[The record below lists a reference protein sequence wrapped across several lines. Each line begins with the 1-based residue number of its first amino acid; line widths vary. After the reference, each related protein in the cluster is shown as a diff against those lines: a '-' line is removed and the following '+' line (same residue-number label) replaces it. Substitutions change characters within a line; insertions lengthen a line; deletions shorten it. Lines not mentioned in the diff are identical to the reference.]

1 MAVFQSRF
9 LSALAVVIV
18 LNSPGAGAIA
28 QAASAKKPATLAEL
42 ALYRGPDRQSLLEEG
57 AKKEGTLTFYTT
69 ATVPTLVL
77 PTIKAFN
84 QKYPDIKVEYMRA
97 DTMAL
102 FTRITEEQRAGN
114 SMFDVMDTSA
124 PYLYDGR
131 KIMQPY
137 YSPELVN
144 LEPAAIRK
152 ERGAAEGNWA
162 GHWETCIILMYN
174 TDKIS
179 KAEAPKTYP
188 DLLNPKW
195 KGKMTLPTT
204 TTGIYWIGNILTH
217 QGEAFVEKMAQQDVH
232 VQNISGAAVGDLVAS
247 GEVPLTPATFTSN
260 ATRSL
265 TAGAPVGV
273 SFLEPVGCQLEGIM
287 LSQRAPHPH
296 AALLFI
302 DFNLSKEAAEVRSPT
317 YASARKDMVGKG
329 VAAGPFKKWYYTL
342 VPDPIKTHK
351 RWREILME
359 KFVDRK

>member
-1 MAVFQSRF
+1 MRIAKLLFAC
-9 LSALAVVIV
+9 ALAVISFQFPCGP
-18 LNSPGAGAIA
+18 NSA
-28 QAASAKKPATLAEL
+28 QAQSTKKPTTLAEL
-42 ALYRGPDRQSLLEEG
+42 ALYREPDRQKLLEEG
-57 AKKEGTLTFYTT
+57 AKKEGTLTYYTT
-69 ATVPTLVL
+69 ATVPTLIL
-77 PTIKAFN
+77 PTLKAFN

-114 SMFDVMDTSA
+114 SIFDVMDTSA

-152 ERGAAEGNWA
+152 EPGAKDSNWA
-162 GHWETCIILMYN
+162 GHWETCIIMMYN

-179 KAEAPKTYP
+179 KAEAPKTYQ

-204 TTGIYWIGNILTH
+204 TTGIYWVGNILTH
-217 QGEAFVEKMAQQDVH
+217 QGAAFVDKMAQQDVH
-232 VQNISGAAVGDLVAS
+232 VQNISGAAVGDLVVT

-265 TAGAPVGV
+265 AAGAPVGV

-287 LSQRAPHPH
+287 LSQRSPHPH

-302 DFNLSKEAAEVRSPT
+302 DFNLSKEAAEVRNPT

-342 VPDPIKTHK
+342 IPNPIQENKK
-351 RWREILME
+351 WRQVLME